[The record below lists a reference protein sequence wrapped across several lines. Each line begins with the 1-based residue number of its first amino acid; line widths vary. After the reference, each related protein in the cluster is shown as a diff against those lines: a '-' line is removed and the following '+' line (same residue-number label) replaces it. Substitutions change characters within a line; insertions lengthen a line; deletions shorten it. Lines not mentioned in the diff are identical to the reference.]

1 MINKLK
7 NQHPGVQFAVF
18 FGLTVAM
25 ILVNIVINSV
35 FFPGAASVLTTN
47 TPTPQQINS
56 FKWFQVI
63 TTTMIFIMPPLLY
76 GYLSDERPLQYV
88 GLKPSANFKIFL
100 VTIVLLVAIQPF
112 AMMVGEINRHAN
124 LGETLRKL
132 EDMSE
137 KALAKFL
144 IMDSPADLFV
154 NFIVVALLPAI
165 GEELFFRGSLQNIL
179 ERWTRR
185 PVVAIILSSAF
196 FALFH
201 LSVFKF
207 MPILVLGLALG
218 TLFYMTRNLWYSIF
232 FHFINNSLALLANY
246 YAQRNAFM
254 KQLADDEVKLSWI
267 IALASLLITLALFYY
282 IRKKHPH
289 QPLEKTWQRNV
300 FVNHYNTPS

>member
-289 QPLEKTWQRNV
+289 QPLENTWQRNV

>member
-1 MINKLK
+1 MIIKLK

-25 ILVNIVINSV
+25 ILVNIAINDI
-35 FFPGAASVLTTN
+35 FFEGVASVLTT
-47 TPTPQQINS
+47 TSPTPQQIKS

-63 TTTMIFIMPPLLY
+63 TTTLIFIMPALLY
-76 GYLSDERPLQYV
+76 GYLAHEKPLQYI
-88 GLKPSANFKIFL
+88 GLKSNVSFKVLLI
-100 VTIVLLVAIQPF
+100 TIVLLVAIQPF
-112 AMMVGEINRHAN
+112 AMMLGEINRHAN

-132 EDMSE
+132 EEISE

-144 IMDSPADLFV
+144 IMNSPVDLFV
-154 NFIVVALLPAI
+154 NFIVVALLPAL

-196 FALFH
+196 FAFFH
-201 LSVFKF
+201 LSFFKF
-207 MPILVLGLALG
+207 MPILVLGIALG

-254 KQLADDEVKLSWI
+254 KQLAEDEVKLSWI
-267 IALASLLITLALFYY
+267 LALASLLITIALFYY

-289 QPLEKTWQRNV
+289 QPLENTWQGNV
-300 FVNHYNTPS
+300 YVNHFNTPS